1 MRASIGVL
9 SLLLVSSMAI
19 VVSPG
24 IAQAADSSKSE
35 LFASFPPKK
44 LEKLLEKLDAQIAK
58 LTAQIEA
65 VVAKISESK
74 GLKKLV
80 LKVKLKDLKAEKVAL
95 EKVRMK
101 ATSHSVPEPL
111 TVLGT
116 ASALGVGLLL
126 RKSYLKANS
135 ESETTLC
142 S

>member
-1 MRASIGVL
+1 MGASVGLL
-9 SLLLVSSMAI
+9 SLLLVGSIAI

-24 IAQAADSSKSE
+24 IAHAADSSKSE
-35 LFASFPPKK
+35 LFESFPPKR
-44 LEKLLEKLDAQIAK
+44 LEKLLERIDARIKK

-65 VVAKISESK
+65 VIVKISESK

-101 ATSHSVPEPL
+101 AASHSVPEPL

-116 ASALGVGLLL
+116 ASALGVGVLL
-126 RKSYLKANS
+126 RKSYLQATA
-135 ESETTLC
+135 ESETTSC